1 MSEEE
6 KKIEKVTL
14 MNAQD
19 IVSAK
24 LAQCFI
30 TIGKQRYNFM
40 QAINFEAKFEK
51 VKVEIPILGKTGKG
65 NKSIGWKGTGTAT
78 FHYNTSIFRNL
89 MNQFREDGKDA
100 YFTIQVV
107 NNDPGSQAGIQMISF
122 LDCNINGGILAKF
135 DADGEYLDE
144 EMEFTFEDF
153 TIDQTFNNINGM
165 MVTEKKTI

>member
-1 MSEEE
+1 MSEE
-6 KKIEKVTL
+6 KNKIEKAAL
-14 MNAQD
+14 MNAKD
-19 IVSAK
+19 TVSAK

-30 TIGKQRYNFM
+30 TIENQRYNFM

-51 VKVEIPILGKTGKG
+51 IKAEIPILGKTGRG
-65 NKSIGWKGTGTAT
+65 NKSVGWKGTGTAT

-89 MNQFREDGKDA
+89 MNQFREDGGDV

-153 TIDQTFNNINGM
+153 TIDQTFTDINGM
-165 MVTEKKTI
+165 IDTKK